1 MMSCNMRDALVRKW
15 GKINGTYHF
24 KMTTLI
30 GTVLGALKGAAKME
44 WRIVDELNLDIR
56 VITTLVNTAT

>member
-1 MMSCNMRDALVRKW
+1 
-15 GKINGTYHF
+15 
-24 KMTTLI
+24 MTTLI

-56 VITTLVNTAT
+56 VITTLVNTAN